1 MKIFKKKL
9 EKRVSESKRLENLAV
24 EEFKKVDLPVNQGD
38 RLRSIYY
45 KEFQKQNYNLY
56 KSDPV
61 EFWRQA
67 SNYVE
72 NKLRSYKSEL

>member
-1 MKIFKKKL
+1 MKIFKKKA
-9 EKRVSESKRLENLAV
+9 KTSSEPRRLENLAV